1 LKVRNQLREKVHPLD
16 QATDVAGSA
25 ILNVQIVAYFPACRD
40 QIITIVSG
48 KSDQIFTR
56 ELVAPVFF
64 ITKRLCTKMIGAK
77 N

>member
-1 LKVRNQLREKVHPLD
+1 LKVHNQLREKVHPLD

-25 ILNVQIVAYFPACRD
+25 ILIVQIVADFPVCRD
-40 QIITIVSG
+40 QIMTILSS

-56 ELVAPVFF
+56 ELVAPLFF